1 MKNKIWLIG
10 SLLLIIV
17 GAAVGA
23 HLVILA
29 LPVLGQMVGLFIH
42 AFVFAIFMI
51 PFFYWYIRQSNQKL
65 LRAEEQNSASFQKLN
80 QSHNEVLQLKHA
92 MDESAIIAITDREG
106 NISFVNDKFCS
117 ISKYSREE
125 LLGQNHRILNSGH
138 HSAAFFL
145 NLWNTISTGNVWKGE
160 IKNKDKSGGFY
171 WVQSTIVPFL
181 DEDSKPYQY
190 VSIRYDITAAKRQLE
205 DVHQFSVFQNALLNG
220 TSHAIISTDPKG
232 IIKAFNHGAE
242 DMLGYKAADVV
253 NIESPAIFHDKD
265 EVIAGAAELTD
276 ELGYLVEPGFD
287 VFVLKTRAGATV
299 EKEWTYIKK
308 DGKSITVN
316 LSLTCLRNNRNEIVG
331 YLGIA
336 NDISE
341 LKREQSELNK
351 TKLLLQETS
360 EVAAIGGWEV
370 DLVNEKITWSAVTRQ
385 IHGVNADYEPDL
397 KTAMSFYKEGE
408 HRDKITYLFNNLVT
422 KGESFVSEFIFI
434 TGQGK
439 EVWVKSIGKAVFSNG
454 KCIRAYGTFEDITIQ
469 KLAQHELI
477 AAKEQAEAASNAKS
491 DFLANMSHEIRT
503 PLNGV
508 IGFSDLL
515 LRTKLNESQQE
526 YLSIINQSAN
536 SLLDIINDIL
546 DFSKIEAGKLELSV
560 EKTDLLQLSSQIADV
575 ITYQMNQ
582 KNLEMLLSISPEL
595 PRFIWADA
603 VRLRQVLVNLLS
615 NAVKFTQQ
623 GEIEL
628 KVELLEKGSHQSNF
642 RFSVR
647 DTGVGIDPKNINK
660 IFKAFEQE
668 DNSTTRKF
676 GGTGLGLSITNKL
689 LELMDNSALQVHST
703 LGEGSTFYFDISFK
717 VEEGEP
723 MDQHD
728 LSAIKRVLVVDDN
741 ANNRLII
748 QEMLVTCNIE
758 VVHAVSGIDAL
769 NQLNGSSKFDV
780 IIMDYNM
787 PLMDGLEVISFIRKR
802 KGGLAEEQAIILL
815 SSSSDN
821 ENVLKA
827 CENLSIQQRL
837 TKPIK
842 IQQLYDALAKINQHQ
857 QQDVEQPET
866 VIISTP
872 AENLGIVKILVA
884 DDNAVNLLLATAII
898 KKILPNVILFRANNG
913 IEAVSLFKKENPA
926 MIFMDVQMPEMNGY
940 EAATAIR
947 GLANGATVPIVA
959 LTAATVS
966 GEKERCIEAG
976 MNDYISKPFVKEAI
990 VKVIKEYLVLPI

>member
-1 MKNKIWLIG
+1 
-10 SLLLIIV
+10 
-17 GAAVGA
+17 
-23 HLVILA
+23 
-29 LPVLGQMVGLFIH
+29 
-42 AFVFAIFMI
+42 
-51 PFFYWYIRQSNQKL
+51 
-65 LRAEEQNSASFQKLN
+65 
-80 QSHNEVLQLKHA
+80 
-92 MDESAIIAITDREG
+92 
-106 NISFVNDKFCS
+106 
-117 ISKYSREE
+117 
-125 LLGQNHRILNSGH
+125 
-138 HSAAFFL
+138 
-145 NLWNTISTGNVWKGE
+145 
-160 IKNKDKSGGFY
+160 
-171 WVQSTIVPFL
+171 
-181 DEDSKPYQY
+181 
-190 VSIRYDITAAKRQLE
+190 
-205 DVHQFSVFQNALLNG
+205 
-220 TSHAIISTDPKG
+220 
-232 IIKAFNHGAE
+232 
-242 DMLGYKAADVV
+242 
-253 NIESPAIFHDKD
+253 
-265 EVIAGAAELTD
+265 
-276 ELGYLVEPGFD
+276 
-287 VFVLKTRAGATV
+287 
-299 EKEWTYIKK
+299 
-308 DGKSITVN
+308 
-316 LSLTCLRNNRNEIVG
+316 
-331 YLGIA
+331 
-336 NDISE
+336 
-341 LKREQSELNK
+341 
-351 TKLLLQETS
+351 
-360 EVAAIGGWEV
+360 
-370 DLVNEKITWSAVTRQ
+370 
-385 IHGVNADYEPDL
+385 
-397 KTAMSFYKEGE
+397 MSFYKEGE
-408 HRDKITYLFNNLVT
+408 HRDKIAQLFGNLVT
-422 KGESFVSEFIFI
+422 KGESFSSEFIFI
-434 TGQGK
+434 TGKGK
-439 EVWVKSIGKAVFSNG
+439 EIWVKSIGKAVFSNG
-454 KCIRAYGTFEDITIQ
+454 ECIRVYGTFEDITVQ
-469 KLAQHELI
+469 KIAQQELI
-477 AAKEQAEAASNAKS
+477 FAKEQAEAASNAKS

-628 KVELLEKGSHQSNF
+628 KVELLEKGSRQSNF